1 MDTLIKNS
9 AAYKIFCREAE
20 AGRLAHAY
28 MLSYEDGQNMREA
41 LKVFALR
48 YFGAEASSPT
58 GARIL
63 HESYPDCRIFPERD
77 KKFNVEAAAK
87 LVEDCAL
94 RPTEA
99 DKKLYVI
106 CGFEECSAAVQNKL
120 LKVVEE
126 PPEGVAFLLGATTLA
141 PVLPTIISRVRLL
154 EVAPF
159 TADEIYRAL
168 ERSDRGNPLNRGAAD
183 SCGGVLGVAQAL
195 AGGAYQEVRSAAL
208 EILSATDAGL
218 AGEISL
224 KYADCK
230 YKKQVL
236 AQCQRMMNDAARSAI
251 CGGECERQV
260 ADTWSLSALLC
271 GAEQYGA
278 AMRDLKFNAYFSALL
293 YGVMLKVIEENDR
306 WQRLS
311 E

>member
-1 MDTLIKNS
+1 MDRLIKNS
-9 AAYKIFCREAE
+9 TAYKIFCREAE

-28 MLSYEDGQNMREA
+28 MLSFEDGQNMRAA

-48 YFGAEASSPT
+48 YFNVTENSSV
-58 GARIL
+58 GVRIM
-63 HESYPDCRIFPERD
+63 HESYPDCRIYPERD

-87 LVEDCAL
+87 LIEDCAM
-94 RPTEA
+94 RPAEA

-126 PPEGVAFLLGATTLA
+126 PPAGVAFILGATALA

-159 TADEIYRAL
+159 SAEEIYAAL
-168 ERSDRGNPLNRGAAD
+168 ERADAGNPLNKSAAE
-183 SCGGVLGVAQAL
+183 SCGGVLGAAQAL
-195 AGGAYQEVRSAAL
+195 AGGAYQEVHAAAM
-208 EILSATDAGL
+208 EILSATDAGS

-224 KYADCK
+224 RYGDSK
-230 YKKQVL
+230 YKKQIL
-236 AQCQRMMNDAARSAI
+236 AQCQRLMNEGARSAI
-251 CGGECERQV
+251 CGGESGRQL
-260 ADTWSLSALLC
+260 AKTWSLPALLC

-293 YGVMLKVIEENDR
+293 YGVMLTVIEENDR

>member
-1 MDTLIKNS
+1 METLIKNS
-9 AAYKIFCREAE
+9 TAYKIFCREAE

-28 MLSYEDGQNMREA
+28 MLSYEDGQNMRAA

-48 YFGAEASSPT
+48 YFGAQANSPA
-58 GARIL
+58 GLRIL
-63 HESYPDCRIFPERD
+63 HESYPDCRIFPEPD
-77 KKFNVEAAAK
+77 KKFNTEAATK
-87 LVEDCAL
+87 LIEDCAL
-94 RPTEA
+94 RPVEA

-106 CGFEECSAAVQNKL
+106 CGFEECSSAVQNKL

-126 PPEGVAFLLGATTLA
+126 PPDGVAFLLGATTLA
-141 PVLPTIISRVRLL
+141 SVLPTIISRVRLL

-159 TADEIYRAL
+159 SADDIYRAL
-168 ERSDRGNPLNRGAAD
+168 ERADAGNPLNRGAAE
-183 SCGGVLGVAQAL
+183 SCGGVLGVAQSL

-208 EILSATDAGL
+208 EILSATDSGR

-236 AQCQRMMNDAARSAI
+236 AQCQRMMSTAARAAA
-251 CGGECERQV
+251 CGGEYERQLTNV
-260 ADTWSLSALLC
+260 WSLPALIC
-271 GAEQYGA
+271 GAEQYGC